1 MGYRAIVAGS
11 KRSTLAEKVASV
23 VQTAAADVRAAG
35 HEVSPKMIAFAQHEA
50 RIRNYRDGTNML
62 EQVRKVLL
70 REAANTYVWSVWSVN
85 TYKRHGLNLILSLS
99 SLEGETLAIKVNREM
114 SIAGVAGMVQA
125 TVVKARQVK
134 LVCSKCTLLP
144 CAKAIGDALDYECEE
159 VPSDDEDSVFYPPA
173 TYTVEGWKEMWLHGP
188 TR

>member
-1 MGYRAIVAGS
+1 
-11 KRSTLAEKVASV
+11 
-23 VQTAAADVRAAG
+23 
-35 HEVSPKMIAFAQHEA
+35 MIAFAQHEA

-125 TVVKARQVK
+125 TVVKARKVM
-134 LVCSKCTLLP
+134 LVCPNGTLLP
-144 CAKAIGDALDYECEE
+144 CAKAIGDALDHE
-159 VPSDDEDSVFYPPA
+159 S
-173 TYTVEGWKEMWLHGP
+173 EGAI
-188 TR
+188 R